1 MAKRSDH
8 EDAEIIEQGDIF
20 FFYRPKVEE
29 HEPDGIEDVQR
40 FHIVLRPEG
49 GEPIR
54 LMTIGRKRLPDV
66 DDHER
71 VWGFVDKVARSAK
84 EIEAELREQRYGT
97 KTRGERTRP
106 AARPAGEGVYALVR
120 DEHKLFLAYELE
132 LPREPGGAVQR
143 ELNIERQAAYVLSI
157 KNPEAGSPPGAG
169 LSRRE
174 KAGYP
179 PRLEAEFEGRRFAAE
194 DPRLLDFEGAEF
206 VLIGARSDPER
217 AYDLDIEAGHDRGRT
232 ADVLRELRMSPREHP
247 FEPLIAGRWR

>member
-84 EIEAELREQRYGT
+84 EIEAELREKRYRT

-143 ELNIERQAAYVLSI
+143 ELNIPRAASFALSI
-157 KNPEAGSPPGAG
+157 KNPEKGAPANVG
-169 LSRRE
+169 LRAEDEAR
-174 KAGYP
+174 YP
-179 PRLEAEFEGRRFAAE
+179 KRLQQEFRGRRFATE
-194 DPRLLDFEGAEF
+194 DVHLLDYNGAEF
-206 VLIGARSDPER
+206 VLVGARLDPER
-217 AYDLDIEAGHDRGRT
+217 ELGVDLEAEAERGET
-232 ADVLRELRMSPREHP
+232 ADLVRKLRIKRGEHP
-247 FEPLIAGRWR
+247 IEPLLEGEWR